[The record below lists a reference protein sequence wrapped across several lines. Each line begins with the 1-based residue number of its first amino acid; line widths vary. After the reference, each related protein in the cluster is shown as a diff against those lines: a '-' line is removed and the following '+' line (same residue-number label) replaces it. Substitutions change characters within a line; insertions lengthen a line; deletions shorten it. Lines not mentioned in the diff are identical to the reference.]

1 MKRVNSLYIHIPFCT
16 HLCEYCDFT
25 KMFYLRPFVNKYIKF
40 LVKEIDNLK
49 NQKFKTIYIGGG
61 TPSSLSAYNLE
72 LLLASLNKHLKKNTE
87 FTIEVNVE
95 NLNLKKLHLF
105 KEYGINRISIGVQTF
120 NDQLLKSIN
129 RHHSARQVKY
139 WIKQIKKMGFNN
151 INIDL
156 IYGLPNQTM
165 ELFKN
170 DLKEAISLDINHISS
185 YSLTISKGTMFY
197 NRGVKEVDE
206 DTSRMYYDALYSYL
220 TKHGFKRYE
229 VSNFAK
235 NKAYSKHNLTYW
247 NDENYI
253 GLGLGAHG
261 YVNNIR
267 YQNTTNINDYLK
279 GNTIQYK
286 EELSNNNIL
295 EEFLMLN
302 LRKYN
307 GFLISNFNKHFGD
320 IKSHKLYKIIK
331 ELEQEKMLK
340 ITNYRIYP
348 TYEGMML
355 LDTILL
361 RLFMGEE

>member
-61 TPSSLSAYNLE
+61 TPSSLSVTNLTI
-72 LLLASLNKHLKKNTE
+72 LLASLQKHLRNNYE

-95 NLNLKKLHLF
+95 NLTKKKLEIF
-105 KEYGINRISIGVQTF
+105 KQYGINRISIGVQTF

-129 RHHSARQVKY
+129 RHHTARQIKY

-156 IYGLPNQTM
+156 IYGLPNQTL

-185 YSLTISKGTMFY
+185 YSLTVSKGTMFY
-197 NRGVKEVDE
+197 NKGVKEVDE

-261 YVNNIR
+261 YVNNVR
-267 YQNTTNINDYLK
+267 YQNTANINDYLK

-307 GFLISNFNKHFGD
+307 GFLISDFNKNFGD
-320 IKSHKLYKIIK
+320 IKSHKIYKTIK

-340 ITNYRIYP
+340 VTNYRIYP

-355 LDTILL
+355 LDTIVL